1 MEKLKELKI
10 NDRVKIK
17 KWPDSTKEYCKSKWG
32 LVDGGEGKIIEI
44 NYDEHICFIT
54 FEFDRAKGKKFIAFY
69 NTYDEFDEVFSLIKK

>member
-54 FEFDRAKGKKFIAFY
+54 IEFDCVKGEKFLMCY
-69 NTYDEFDEVFSLIKK
+69 NTYDEFDKNFSLIIK